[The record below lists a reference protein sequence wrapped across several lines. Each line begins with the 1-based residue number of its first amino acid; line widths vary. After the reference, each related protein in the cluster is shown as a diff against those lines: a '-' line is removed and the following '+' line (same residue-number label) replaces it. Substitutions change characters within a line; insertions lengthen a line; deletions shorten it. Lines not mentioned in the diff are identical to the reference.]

1 MLDRWRPR
9 TTSEAGAEPE
19 PAAPGAMELLED
31 APVVALLLDGV
42 GRVIAANALARSFFG
57 IREDQLP
64 ASLVEATRESRLE
77 EALARGE
84 ETEIRLAHQQRQV
97 LVRSGPGPIQGQTL
111 LYLVDVSQLRRL
123 ETVRQEFVANLSHEL
138 KTPLTSLRLAA
149 ESLTADLPP
158 EATAM
163 FVQRILREADHLAAI
178 VGNLS
183 QLAELETG
191 AVTLRL
197 EGFGLEALIEEVRE
211 RLALARQLQMQV
223 PKGLQVT
230 ADRSKL
236 AQVLAT
242 LLDNAAKFSPPGSPI
257 EVIGRSDT
265 SEVVVE
271 IRDHGPGISPEHWER
286 VFERFYKV
294 DPARSRETPG
304 SGLGLAI
311 AKHLVLLHGGRLW
324 TGAAPEG
331 GQIFAFALPTRRA
344 HHVA

>member
-1 MLDRWRPR
+1 M
-9 TTSEAGAEPE
+9 EA
-19 PAAPGAMELLED
+19 LED
-31 APVVALLLDGV
+31 APLVVLLLDDA
-42 GRVIAANALARSFFG
+42 GRVVAANALARSFFG
-57 IREDQLP
+57 LRESQLP
-64 ASLVEATRESRLE
+64 ASLVEATREGRLE
-77 EALARGE
+77 ESLARGE
-84 ETEIRLAHQQRQV
+84 ETEIRLVHHQRQV
-97 LVRSGPGPIQGQTL
+97 LVRGTPGPGPGQTL
-111 LYLVDVSQLRRL
+111 LYLVDVTQLRRL

-149 ESLTADLPP
+149 ESLTADTPP
-158 EATAM
+158 EASAM
-163 FVQRILREADHLAAI
+163 FAQRIMREADHLAAI

-183 QLAELETG
+183 QLAEIEAG
-191 AVTLRL
+191 AVTLRI
-197 EGFGLEALIEEVRE
+197 EEFGLESLIEEVRE
-211 RLALARQLQMQV
+211 RLTLARPLQIDV
-223 PKGLQVT
+223 PDGLQVR

-257 EVIGRSDT
+257 EVSGTSDLA
-265 SEVVVE
+265 EVVVE

-331 GQIFAFALPTRRA
+331 GQIFAFALPIQPP
-344 HHVA
+344 VA

>member
-1 MLDRWRPR
+1 
-9 TTSEAGAEPE
+9 
-19 PAAPGAMELLED
+19 
-31 APVVALLLDGV
+31 
-42 GRVIAANALARSFFG
+42 
-57 IREDQLP
+57 
-64 ASLVEATRESRLE
+64 
-77 EALARGE
+77 
-84 ETEIRLAHQQRQV
+84 
-97 LVRSGPGPIQGQTL
+97 
-111 LYLVDVSQLRRL
+111 
-123 ETVRQEFVANLSHEL
+123 
-138 KTPLTSLRLAA
+138 
-149 ESLTADLPP
+149 
-158 EATAM
+158 
-163 FVQRILREADHLAAI
+163 
-178 VGNLS
+178 
-183 QLAELETG
+183 
-191 AVTLRL
+191 
-197 EGFGLEALIEEVRE
+197 
-211 RLALARQLQMQV
+211 MQV

>member
-1 MLDRWRPR
+1 
-9 TTSEAGAEPE
+9 
-19 PAAPGAMELLED
+19 
-31 APVVALLLDGV
+31 
-42 GRVIAANALARSFFG
+42 
-57 IREDQLP
+57 
-64 ASLVEATRESRLE
+64 LVHSR
-77 EALARGE
+77 
-84 ETEIRLAHQQRQV
+84 
-97 LVRSGPGPIQGQTL
+97 PGPIEGQTL
-111 LYLVDVSQLRRL
+111 LFLVDISQLRRL

-149 ESLTADLPP
+149 ESLSADLPP
-158 EATAM
+158 DATAM
-163 FVQRILREADHLAAI
+163 FAQRILREADHLTAI

-191 AVTLRL
+191 AVILRV
-197 EGFGLEALIEEVRE
+197 EEFGLEALIEEVRE
-211 RLALARQLQMQV
+211 RLALARQLQTHLPQDF
-223 PKGLQVT
+223 QVT

-257 EVIGRSDT
+257 EVTGRSDG

-294 DPARSRETPG
+294 DPSRSRETPG

-324 TGAAPEG
+324 TGAAPDG
-331 GQIFAFALPTRRA
+331 GQIFAFALPTSSHPLA
-344 HHVA
+344 

>member
-1 MLDRWRPR
+1 M
-9 TTSEAGAEPE
+9 EA
-19 PAAPGAMELLED
+19 LED
-31 APVVALLLDGV
+31 APLVVLLVDDA
-42 GRVIAANALARSFFG
+42 GRVAAANALARRFFG
-57 IREDQLP
+57 IRESQLP
-64 ASLVEATRESRLE
+64 ASLVEATREGRLE
-77 EALARGE
+77 ESLARGE
-84 ETEIRLAHQQRQV
+84 ETEIRLVHHQRQV
-97 LVRSGPGPIQGQTL
+97 LVRRTPGPGPGQTL
-111 LYLVDVSQLRRL
+111 LYLVDVTQLRRL

-149 ESLTADLPP
+149 ESLTAATPP
-158 EATAM
+158 EASAM
-163 FVQRILREADHLAAI
+163 FAQRIMREADHLAAI

-183 QLAELETG
+183 QLAEIEAG
-191 AVTLRL
+191 AVTLRI
-197 EGFGLEALIEEVRE
+197 EEFGLESLIEEVRE
-211 RLALARQLQMQV
+211 RLALARPLQIDV
-223 PKGLQVT
+223 PEGLQVR

-257 EVIGRSDT
+257 EVNATSDLA
-265 SEVVVE
+265 EVVVE

-311 AKHLVLLHGGRLW
+311 AKHLVHLHGGRLW

-331 GQIFAFALPTRRA
+331 GQIFAFALPIQPP
-344 HHVA
+344 VA